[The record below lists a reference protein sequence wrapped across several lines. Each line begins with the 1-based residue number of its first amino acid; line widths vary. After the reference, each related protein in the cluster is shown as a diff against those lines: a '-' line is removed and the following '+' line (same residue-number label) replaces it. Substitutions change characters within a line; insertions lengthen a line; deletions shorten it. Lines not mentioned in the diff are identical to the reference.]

1 MQPYWNSYCVQG
13 ATNKESLWAKLSSS
27 QSSERQILINTVNH
41 INLKVHLGGVW
52 ILDYLE
58 YRASTI
64 SHTPKWKKKK
74 GLTRLKS
81 VLTIE
86 GFVALFISIIIRCL
100 LSQPSPASCPWWWP
114 MFCSMIGFP
123 LFWSLQMGAEDGLT
137 QAAISQGM
145 QGLRETTRSWREA
158 WDSFFLK
165 ASGRNQKF

>member
-1 MQPYWNSYCVQG
+1 MFKVLWI
-13 ATNKESLWAKLSSS
+13 KKLESLWAKLSSS

-41 INLKVHLGGVW
+41 INLKVHLGGVL

-58 YRASTI
+58 YRESRI
-64 SHTPKWKKKK
+64 SHTPQMKKT

-81 VLTIE
+81 VLIIE
-86 GFVALFISIIIRCL
+86 GFAALFISVIIRCL

-114 MFCSMIGFP
+114 TFCSMIQSP
-123 LFWSLQMGAEDGLT
+123 TVLITSDGGREWT
-137 QAAISQGM
+137 DAAMSQGM

-158 WDSFFLK
+158 WGSFFLK